1 MPDTATVLSSQ
12 TVLDAPEPQ
21 SPFATLDELRRT
33 HALMLA
39 ALNHEIRTPLTGI
52 LGMQD
57 LLLES
62 SLNTEQRDYVRSTRL
77 CAESLLESLSN
88 ALEYAAV
95 TGGNLQL
102 SEAAFRLQELVR
114 TAVASM
120 QSRAEARGLFL
131 QLLFEPSGD
140 GAANEIVIGDAIRL
154 RQVICILLSHAI
166 KTCLQ
171 DEITVAVSTFAS
183 DEDQKLILTVSVG
196 DNGPDILAEQVN
208 RLFEPP
214 EMGGYNQAGLEL
226 GLPLAFQLVRA
237 MGGRLEAEAISGSGT
252 LLTVTLP
259 LRIQD
264 NAGEQ
269 GPGDGLVGPAQRPH
283 VLLVEDNE
291 VAQRFMTTVLERKG
305 YRVRV
310 APTGPEAIDAVATE
324 TFDLVLMDIQMPGM
338 DGIETTR
345 RIRHL
350 PGGKFVPI
358 VACTANTSSE
368 TRNSCADAG
377 MNDFLAKPVHTG
389 ELVEIA
395 GKYIATRGRV

>member
-1 MPDTATVLSSQ
+1 MTETAAAPSPISPPES
-12 TVLDAPEPQ
+12 PEPQ
-21 SPFATLDELRRT
+21 SPFATLDDLRRT
-33 HALMLA
+33 HALMLSG
-39 ALNHEIRTPLTGI
+39 LNHEIRTPLTGI

-62 SLNTEQRDYVRSTRL
+62 SLTTEQRDYVRSTRL

-88 ALEYAAV
+88 ALEYSAV

-102 SEAAFRLQELVR
+102 SESAFRLQELVR
-114 TAVASM
+114 TSVASM

-131 QLLFEPSGD
+131 QLLIEPSGE
-140 GAANEIVIGDAIRL
+140 GAGNEIVIGDAIRL

-171 DEITVAVSTFAS
+171 DEIMVAVSTFAS

-196 DNGPDILAEQVN
+196 DNGPDVRPEFLN

-214 EMGGYNQAGLEL
+214 EMGGYNHAGLEL

-237 MGGRLEAEAISGSGT
+237 MGGRLEAISGSGT

-259 LRIQD
+259 LRTQQD
-264 NAGEQ
+264 VGEHGPSEGIAG
-269 GPGDGLVGPAQRPH
+269 PSQRPN

-291 VAQRFMTTVLERKG
+291 VAQRFMTTALERKG

-310 APTGPEAIDAVATE
+310 APAGPDAIDAIATE
-324 TFDLVLMDIQMPGM
+324 TFDLVLMDVQMPGM

-345 RIRHL
+345 RIRNL
-350 PGGKFVPI
+350 PGGRFVPI
-358 VACTANTSSE
+358 AACTANTSSE
-368 TRNSCADAG
+368 VRNSCADAG
-377 MNDFLAKPVHTG
+377 MNDFLSKPVHTA
-389 ELVEIA
+389 ELIEIA
-395 GKYIATRGRV
+395 SKYVAMRGSV